1 MDVHVP
7 RAITAGLRARGI
19 EVITAQEDGSATL
32 PDPALLD
39 RAGVLR
45 AVLFIGA
52 VLFSRDDDLLV
63 EAAARQRR
71 GEDFPTVIYAHQL
84 GLGIGECIQDLS
96 LFAEVAQPDEWRQRV
111 VFLPL

>member
-32 PDPALLD
+32 PDPELLD
-39 RAGVLR
+39 RAGALS
-45 AVLFIGA
+45 A
-52 VLFSRDDDLLV
+52 VLFSRNDDLLT

-71 GEDFPTVIYAHQL
+71 GEDFTTVVYAHQL
-84 GLGIGECIQDLS
+84 GLGIGECIEDFS
-96 LFAEVAQPDEWRQRV
+96 LVAEVSQPDEWRQRI